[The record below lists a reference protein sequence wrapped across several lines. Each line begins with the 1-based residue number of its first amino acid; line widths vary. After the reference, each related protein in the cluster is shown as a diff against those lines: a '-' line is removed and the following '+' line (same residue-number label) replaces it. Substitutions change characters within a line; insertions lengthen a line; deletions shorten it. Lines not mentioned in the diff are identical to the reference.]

1 MTLLFIPDTTG
12 LDLREQDRYWS
23 FVRAGKATDY
33 HGIAV
38 HPRHLSWYERL
49 VLKRHLA
56 YDPELDRAQR
66 VEELRALHELRAA
79 DVGKEG
85 AGLRGDMSAE
95 EDDEL
100 TSSASTYF
108 SEWRDTLSSRDGL
121 CGLVCVADRGLS
133 VDSTPRTLV
142 GHSPTS
148 SNEAHGVYTEK
159 KLKKN
164 MSLPPAAM

>member
-23 FVRAGKATDY
+23 FVRAGKATEY

-66 VEELRALHELRAA
+66 VEELRAMHELRAA

-85 AGLRGDMSAE
+85 TGMRGDASAE
-95 EDDEL
+95 DDDDEL

-108 SEWRDTLSSRDGL
+108 SECTRLPSFLATGLDGMFAVL
-121 CGLVCVADRGLS
+121 IRVRHCRFDAKDSGGAFAD
-133 VDSTPRTLV
+133 
-142 GHSPTS
+142 
-148 SNEAHGVYTEK
+148 EQ
-159 KLKKN
+159 
-164 MSLPPAAM
+164 